1 MPQERS
7 PQVGLFRE
15 AAVLHTKNEEPH
27 TYNRQTFQLTNSKF
41 SISCDCFLPTLLT
54 QAIQKNKKRGD
65 PDFQPGESGKNERK
79 GRISEFMKF
88 KRAFHS
94 NELLAT
100 PVLA

>member
-15 AAVLHTKNEEPH
+15 AAVLHTKSEEPH

-54 QAIQKNKKRGD
+54 QAIQKNKKGRPRLPARGIGQEREKRQ
-65 PDFQPGESGKNERK
+65 DF
-79 GRISEFMKF
+79 RIYEIQARLSF
-88 KRAFHS
+88 
-94 NELLAT
+94 
-100 PVLA
+100 